1 MYGLA
6 HCRISVFDI
15 MKQSNPLK
23 SALVS
28 GYYKNI
34 AANKMAGL

>member
-6 HCRISVFDI
+6 HFRISVFVI

-28 GYYKNI
+28 DYYKNI
-34 AANKMAGL
+34 AVNKMVGL

>member
-6 HCRISVFDI
+6 HFRISVFDI
-15 MKQSNPLK
+15 MKQSNPWLV
-23 SALVS
+23 VS